1 MIYLDSGL
9 TIGLL
14 GCKGFAKIAKL
25 SDAILIPCII
35 VLALILGSLAEKG
48 LRRSLLISDGNP
60 AIFFESPVCIV
71 LINLCFFGILSP
83 IFMAKLESKMQK
95 SQTDEENITN

>member
-1 MIYLDSGL
+1 MMIFGVPGYLVRQFELNNAD
-9 TIGLL
+9 
-14 GCKGFAKIAKL
+14 
-25 SDAILIPCII
+25 I
-35 VLALILGSLAEKG
+35 VLALILGPLGEKG

-71 LINLCFFGILSP
+71 LIILCIFGILSP

-95 SQTDEENITN
+95 SQTDEENISN

>member
-1 MIYLDSGL
+1 MDSGL
-9 TIGLL
+9 AIGLL

-35 VLALILGSLAEKG
+35 VLALILGPLGEKG
-48 LRRSLLISDGNP
+48 LHRSFLISDGNP

-71 LINLCFFGILSP
+71 LIILCIFGILSP

>member
-1 MIYLDSGL
+1 MDSGL
-9 TIGLL
+9 AIGLL

-35 VLALILGSLAEKG
+35 VLALILGSLGEKG
-48 LRRSLLISDGNP
+48 LHRSFLISDGNP

-71 LINLCFFGILSP
+71 LINLCFFWNSKSNFHGKTGIKN
-83 IFMAKLESKMQK
+83 AEK
-95 SQTDEENITN
+95 SD